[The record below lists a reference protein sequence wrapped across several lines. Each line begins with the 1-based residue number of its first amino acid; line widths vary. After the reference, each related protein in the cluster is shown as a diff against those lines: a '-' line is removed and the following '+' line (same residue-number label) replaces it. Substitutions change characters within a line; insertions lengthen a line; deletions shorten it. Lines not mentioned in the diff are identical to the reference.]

1 LSQGNRLRYFN
12 FYYRIGGNIFSA
24 LCYPSKQLS
33 VGASTSIFGLIA
45 TIVAL
50 LVVNW
55 KALESQPEVRC
66 YLIIVV
72 VFVLLFSLLLSVN
85 SSDPTDILSYASVD
99 IYGHLGG
106 LITGFFFA
114 CIVMSRFRGAEA
126 FRAGSYENKVKI
138 FGMGGSA
145 FCFILFFTLFFA
157 LKNNIRC

>member
-1 LSQGNRLRYFN
+1 MYSV
-12 FYYRIGGNIFSA
+12 GGNIFSA
-24 LCYPSKQLS
+24 LCYPSKALA
-33 VGASTSIFGLIA
+33 VGASTSIFGLIS

-72 VFVLLFSLLLSVN
+72 VFVLLFSLLLSLN
-85 SSDPTDILSYASVD
+85 SGDPTDILSYASVD

-106 LITGFFFA
+106 LITGFFIA
-114 CIVMSRFRGAEA
+114 CILMTRFRGAEA
-126 FRAGSYENKVKI
+126 LRAGSYESKVKI
-138 FGMGGSA
+138 LGMGGTA
-145 FCFILFFTLFFA
+145 FCFLLFFTLFFA